1 MAKVCQLCGK
11 KISVGHN
18 VSKAH
23 NLTKRRFS
31 PNLHTITVIINKK
44 VKKIKLC
51 TRCIRSAK
59 LQKAVKIPKTVAAA
73 E

>member
-11 KISVGHN
+11 KIAVGHN

-23 NLTKRRFS
+23 NLTKRKFS
-31 PNLHTITVIINKK
+31 PNLHTITVIIDKK
-44 VKKIKLC
+44 TKKMKLC

-59 LQKAVKIPKTVAAA
+59 IQKVVKIPKSLPV